1 MKLMAAIG
9 LAVAA
14 LAGHL
19 GTSAIREQA
28 NERELLAADC
38 IAVFG
43 ADQASLASRLVPAC
57 LIEEAPDDCA
67 ARLAGIEQERH
78 HVDGALH
85 RFQGARPP
93 RRRGARTLPDAGPL
107 PGRDVVLGRPLETV

>member
-85 RFQGARPP
+85 RFQGSLARQGVVAPE
-93 RRRGARTLPDAGPL
+93 RYLMLARYLVATSCSEGH
-107 PGRDVVLGRPLETV
+107 